1 VIVAARFG
9 WSSVSDVPMDWV
21 QFSRA
26 RQLLAEER
34 VGRRLR
40 QVEAAEDNDFA
51 ASRAALSRR

>member
-1 VIVAARFG
+1 MIVAAQFG

-21 QFSRA
+21 QFQRA

-40 QVEAAEDNDFA
+40 QVEAAEDQTFA
-51 ASRAALSRR
+51 ASRAAMTRR